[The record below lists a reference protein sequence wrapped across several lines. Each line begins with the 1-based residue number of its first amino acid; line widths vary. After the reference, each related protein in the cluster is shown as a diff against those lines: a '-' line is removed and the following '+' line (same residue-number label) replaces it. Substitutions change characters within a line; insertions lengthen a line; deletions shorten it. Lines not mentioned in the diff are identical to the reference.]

1 MWTQNCIKKINNIE
15 LSSIC
20 KEKKK
25 PDFVLQMLDG
35 FVVVG
40 LALQSQNWL
49 FNDAVA
55 LTCIKTASRKLVCI
69 FLTLLSRFNYE

>member
-1 MWTQNCIKKINNIE
+1 MWTQKLCTEIASKINNIE

-20 KEKKK
+20 KEK

-40 LALQSQNWL
+40 LLFFPLQSQTGYSRCSCTYL
-49 FNDAVA
+49 
-55 LTCIKTASRKLVCI
+55 CIKTASRKLVCI
-69 FLTLLSRFNYE
+69 FLLI